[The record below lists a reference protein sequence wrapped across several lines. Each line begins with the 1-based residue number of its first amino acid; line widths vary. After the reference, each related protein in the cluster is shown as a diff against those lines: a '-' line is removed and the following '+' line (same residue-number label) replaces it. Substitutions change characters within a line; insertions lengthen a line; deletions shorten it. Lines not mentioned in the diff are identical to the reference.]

1 MYAPGNQ
8 PEPPNPLLESSKPKQ
23 HPRAIAF
30 GIKVHYGR
38 LDSLLTPLSRC
49 FSHFP
54 HGTYFLSE
62 LHVNNQALEGAY
74 PLSSH
79 RTIDLYYSSHM
90 LKERRTMTS
99 YATFTLYG
107 TPIPRC
113 LRKSCPARP
122 YHTRVPHNSAAESPA
137 LDSGLGLGSV
147 VHSQL
152 LNRSPLIFVASLNYM
167 LKFRECSAR
176 PK

>member
-1 MYAPGNQ
+1 MLRSDK
-8 PEPPNPLLESSKPKQ
+8 PNQ
-23 HPRAIAF
+23 HPRAITF
-30 GIKVHYGR
+30 GIKVHLGR

-74 PLSSH
+74 PLSST
-79 RTIDLYYSSHM
+79 RTIKLIYSLHM
-90 LKERRTMTS
+90 LKERRTTTL
-99 YATFTLYG
+99 YANFTLYA
-107 TPIPRC
+107 TPIPR
-113 LRKSCPARP
+113 RFRESCPHRP
-122 YHTRVPHNSAAESPA
+122 RRTRVPHNSAAASPA
-137 LDSGLGLGSV
+137 LDSGLGLGSE

-152 LNRSPLIFVASLNYM
+152 LNRSPLIFIASLSYM
-167 LKFRECSAR
+167 LKFRECSAG